1 MTQLITVTLL
11 ILVIVC
17 TIECY
22 PTYVISSSSESQY
35 ERHPLKIPY
44 SASSATTYR
53 LTIPD
58 SVNSDSVNSGF
69 ATSEE
74 EARRKRQ
81 ISSFGEESVD
91 DTLAR
96 LDLICNKLKKRST
109 SNHPSRRSRDT
120 EQLLSFLCKSMTLD
134 DPDLS

>member
-44 SASSATTYR
+44 STSSATTYR

-58 SVNSDSVNSGF
+58 SAVSGF
-69 ATSEE
+69 ATSE

-81 ISSFGEESVD
+81 ISSSFGEESVD

-96 LDLICNKLKKRST
+96 LDLICNKLKKRSA